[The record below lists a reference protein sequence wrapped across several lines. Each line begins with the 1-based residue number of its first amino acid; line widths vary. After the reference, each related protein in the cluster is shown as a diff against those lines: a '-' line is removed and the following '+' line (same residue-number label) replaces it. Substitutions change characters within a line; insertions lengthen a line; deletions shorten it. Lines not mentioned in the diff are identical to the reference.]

1 MRPSRKIL
9 SYWRHLVFAASLV
22 SSVEQFPAEN
32 RDHQALPLQVRQQS
46 DVSKVLNGTTSA
58 SISSSESLQTQ
69 LSTLDFSSNF
79 TIAPIT
85 YTPTILFSPTVET
98 ITQTL
103 QGELIVLTTQTYVPV
118 PTDNEIFQTTANAA
132 GQIHFT
138 LSPITYTPTY
148 ALVPGV
154 TTISTTNAKG
164 VVEATTSPIV
174 WYVQVSQTDPGGLSN
189 AAVWGIIVGSYF
201 GAALL
206 LGCCCSACN

>member
-85 YTPTILFSPTVET
+85 YTPTSPPDLCAPLINSPLLAYSGNNNTDSPRGANSSHNANLRSSSYGQRNIPDHCQRSRSNSFHLVSDNLHTHMYGPVLIQYLTEFRRFSSRGHHDKYDECE
-98 ITQTL
+98 
-103 QGELIVLTTQTYVPV
+103 GCR
-118 PTDNEIFQTTANAA
+118 
-132 GQIHFT
+132 
-138 LSPITYTPTY
+138 
-148 ALVPGV
+148 
-154 TTISTTNAKG
+154 
-164 VVEATTSPIV
+164 
-174 WYVQVSQTDPGGLSN
+174 
-189 AAVWGIIVGSYF
+189 GSYNVAYCVVRT
-201 GAALL
+201 GLA
-206 LGCCCSACN
+206 N